1 MATYTLQTAFI
12 KFAKETLPDGATAN
26 VSVKVSLG
34 SLWNKELY
42 YKISII
48 NQGTLSWT
56 FDDGTTEKT
65 GSLGAGATSTITL
78 PFKTTNI
85 PTETM
90 KDQLQLKVSYY
101 QNNDYTGLLSEDTIN
116 LEIYMLIQQSD
127 GTWGSPSNNLDEDT
141 VVFDV
146 LDDDASNYNIWNFTL
161 QNGRAKVSVTKSG
174 YAGGGYDTGVLHN
187 YAFAYWK
194 SSTWSGSGSISWYL
208 NDASGNHLTG
218 KIIAVVQKESGNGTH
233 RFEIWKGA
241 NHVGP
246 DYDPGTN
253 MWRKLIL
260 PLPEDFWLKFYLY
273 NSPGNTN
280 KVWIDFIGIFNKF

>member
-26 VSVKVSLG
+26 ASVKVSIG
-34 SLWNKELY
+34 SLWNQELY

-56 FDDGTTEKT
+56 FDDDTTEKT
-65 GSLGAGATSTITL
+65 GNLGAGATSSITL
-78 PFKTTNI
+78 PFKTTSI
-85 PTETM
+85 PTETT

-101 QNNDYTGLLSEDTIN
+101 KNNDYTGLISEDTIN
-116 LEIYMLIQQSD
+116 LDIYMLIQQSD

-161 QNGRAKVSVTKSG
+161 QKGRANVHVDHDG
-174 YAGGGYDTGVLHN
+174 YTSGGYDTGVLHN
-187 YAFAYWK
+187 YSFVYWK
-194 SSTWSGSGSISWYL
+194 NGTCSGGGHVHWYI

-218 KIIAVVQKESGNGTH
+218 KIIAIIHKESGNGTH
-233 RFEIWKGA
+233 RFELWKGST
-241 NHVGP
+241 HVGP
-246 DYDPGTN
+246 DYDPGTD
-253 MWRKLIL
+253 MWRKLIF
-260 PLPEDFWLKFYLY
+260 PLPKDFWLKFHLY
-273 NSPGNTN
+273 NGPCDGN
-280 KVWIDFIGIFNKF
+280 KFWVDFIGIFNKF